1 MIREWTWI
9 HFFLIHHAGPIEA
22 PSGPILAHGL
32 YFWHPCSSVIFIVS
46 CWHEIN
52 NVYSVMCICFFPH
65 LCLPSSAGCRSSQ
78 YSAVSPSAR
87 RQQKKGG
94 FDDSLFFFFMTVE
107 YADMWSK
114 RKKYLENTARLMLTE
129 KSAKYIS
136 PPPFRQIHK
145 YTVTAITIVSKCVW
159 QTVWR
164 VKKIITLFAN
174 RQSIKKKSIS
184 LTNQFVWQHSD
195 VLVNTR
201 VWGWPV
207 AISL

>member
-22 PSGPILAHGL
+22 PSEPILAHGP

-94 FDDSLFFFFMTVE
+94 FDDSLFFFYDGWICWHVIKE
-107 YADMWSK
+107 
-114 RKKYLENTARLMLTE
+114 E
-129 KSAKYIS
+129 KVLGKHCKTDAYWEICKIHF

-145 YTVTAITIVSKCVW
+145 YTVTATTIVSKCVW

-174 RQSIKKKSIS
+174 RQSIKKKY
-184 LTNQFVWQHSD
+184 FSD
-195 VLVNTR
+195 
-201 VWGWPV
+201 
-207 AISL
+207 